1 MGFGY
6 LLLGYLVAFLL
17 YLTVQALGVG
27 SLALL
32 LGYTLMFYGFYLLN
46 RYHSA
51 FAIAKWS
58 LIPLFGTALYRLA
71 EDISAL
77 FLLDFPFVGGTF
89 GDVMDWATF
98 FLLTFFQFAMLYGIR
113 MLADSVGL
121 KKHAS
126 ATVRNTLF
134 VGIYAL
140 LYVAGN
146 LPLFQTV
153 KPYLTL
159 SVTLLNL
166 LWVICNL
173 WLLTGCMKDICPAGE
188 EELAPKRSRF
198 AWVNRMG
205 DAYDKAH
212 EKLNEQ
218 SRADGECWRRNRQE
232 KKRRKKK

>member
-32 LGYTLMFYGFYLLN
+32 LGYLLMFYGLYLLC

-51 FAIAKWS
+51 FTASKWL
-58 LIPLFGTALYRLA
+58 LIPLCVTACYRLA

-77 FLLDFPFVGGTF
+77 FLLDVPFVGGTV
-89 GDVMDWATF
+89 GEVVDWVTF
-98 FLLTFFQFAMLYGIR
+98 FLLAFFQFAMLYGIR

-121 KKHAS
+121 KKHSS
-126 ATVRNTLF
+126 AALRNTLF
-134 VGIYAL
+134 VGGYAL
-140 LYVAGN
+140 LYIAGN

-153 KPYLTL
+153 KSYLTL

-166 LWVICNL
+166 VWVVCNL
-173 WLLTGCMKDICPAGE
+173 WLLAGCMKDICPAGE
-188 EELAPKRSRF
+188 EELAPKQSRF
-198 AWVNRMG
+198 AWVNRMN
-205 DAYDKAH
+205 DAYDRAH
-212 EKLNEQ
+212 EKLNQQ
-218 SRADGECWRRNRQE
+218 SRADGEQLRRRKQE